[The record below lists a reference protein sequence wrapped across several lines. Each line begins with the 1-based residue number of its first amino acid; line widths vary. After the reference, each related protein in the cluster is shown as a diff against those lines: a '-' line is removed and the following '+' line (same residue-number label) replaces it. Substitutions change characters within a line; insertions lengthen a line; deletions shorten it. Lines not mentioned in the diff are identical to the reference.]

1 MLHVARETIFRGRA
15 GSCDFGS
22 KQEFRRSSRVRQ
34 WRRIGTTLFT
44 RIVPPVVQVE
54 IKGLGSVRNLVCGA
68 GLAITL

>member
-1 MLHVARETIFRGRA
+1 MRKGGIG
-15 GSCDFGS
+15 DFGGDLPT
-22 KQEFRRSSRVRQ
+22 QEFRRSSRVRQ